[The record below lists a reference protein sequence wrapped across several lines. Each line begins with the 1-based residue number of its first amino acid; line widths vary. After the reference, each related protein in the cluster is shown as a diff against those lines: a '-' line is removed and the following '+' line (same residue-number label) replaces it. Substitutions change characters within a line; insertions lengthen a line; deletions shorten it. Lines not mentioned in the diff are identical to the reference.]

1 MRHPLSLAAAF
12 GVAALILAGCGGG
25 STETAAAPVVGGSGV
40 QGLVTHV
47 VHGGAPPPPG
57 VILPP
62 PVPQPF
68 PGAIITVQP
77 QGGGPEIARAVSD
90 AQGRY
95 QISLSPGNFLLVPLP
110 AANSSANAP
119 SVPVVVPASLTI
131 DQPIQYVTNAP

>member
-1 MRHPLSLAAAF
+1 MEKRSGFLT
-12 GVAALILAGCGGG
+12 ALGIIMLVLAGCGGG
-25 STETAAAPVVGGSGV
+25 SSESAAVPVVGGSGV
-40 QGLVTHV
+40 QGLVTNV

-57 VILPP
+57 VVLPP

-77 QGGGPEIARAVSD
+77 QGGGPEVARAVSD

-95 QISLSPGNFLLVPLP
+95 QISLSPGSFLLVPLP

-119 SVPVVVPASLTI
+119 SVPVVVPTGLTI
-131 DQPIQYVTNAP
+131 DQPVQYVTYAP